1 MANYRD
7 EIWKAVKEALIHGG
21 EIKINF
27 TKRGDKRIIIVQKF
41 IDNYVRCD
49 EETIVVDD

>member
-1 MANYRD
+1 MANWHD
-7 EIWKAVKEALIHGG
+7 ELWKVCKEALIYGG

-27 TKRGDKRIIIVQKF
+27 TKRGNKRIVIIQKF

-49 EETIVVDD
+49 EETVIPDD